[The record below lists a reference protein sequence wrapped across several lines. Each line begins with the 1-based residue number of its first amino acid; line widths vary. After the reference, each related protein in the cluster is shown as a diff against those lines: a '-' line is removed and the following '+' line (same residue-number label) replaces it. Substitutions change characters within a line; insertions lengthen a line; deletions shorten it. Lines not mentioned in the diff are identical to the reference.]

1 MSIQDTVKNA
11 ADAVKDGLENLGD
24 AAKDGIERMKEGSRD
39 ARQAA
44 DGMGDKANAAIHKGA
59 AEAHEVRADASDD
72 IGTKVSESFK
82 AGVEHVKSA
91 VDDVKGDAKLE
102 DSKR

>member
-1 MSIQDTVKNA
+1 MT
-11 ADAVKDGLENLGD
+11 
-24 AAKDGIERMKEGSRD
+24 
-39 ARQAA
+39 
-44 DGMGDKANAAIHKGA
+44 KA
-59 AEAHEVRADASDD
+59 
-72 IGTKVSESFK
+72 SESVK

>member
-1 MSIQDTVKNA
+1 MSIQDTIRNA
-11 ADAVKDGLENLGD
+11 ADAVEDGVEKLGQ
-24 AAKDGIERMKEGSRD
+24 AVRDGVDHAKEGLHN
-39 ARQAA
+39 AQQAA
-44 DGMGDKANAAIHKGA
+44 AGTADKTNAAIHKGA
-59 AEAHEVRADASDD
+59 AEAHEVNADASNDL
-72 IGTKVSESFK
+72 GTKVSESFK